1 MIGRRVKRVF
11 YTWVDNEYRDFMI
24 AALMTLEPNFYIAG
38 SKIYKELDEFGE
50 IIFIQK
56 GEI

>member
-1 MIGRRVKRVF
+1 MF